1 MTEPTPTPAT
11 SPADPRG
18 THPTDRRPSD
28 FRPAL
33 RFGDAFTAHM
43 VLQRGL
49 PVPVWGSGSPGE
61 EVRVTFAGQEVAA
74 HVTGDGNWTVTLAPL
89 DANTQGRALTA
100 HSGSQR
106 VQCRDVLVG
115 DVWLCAGQSNME
127 LGVGLADHR
136 DRALMQADQPL
147 LRLLLVQK
155 ASAPTAQLH
164 FPAAAKP
171 PRWTVCTP
179 RTVLRGGWGGFSAI
193 AVHFGAR
200 LVQELGVPVGLIQT
214 AYGGSRA
221 APFIPLYAQRGHPAL
236 TADAA
241 EIRAAERAA
250 RKGPHPFAPFDEWNT
265 LKPGT
270 AWNAMI
276 APLLPVALRG
286 ALWYQGESDVGDAGP
301 YAARLQ
307 AFMWALRRATGQP
320 HLPVYAAQL
329 APYRYASDDDL
340 LALWAAQ
347 QVATRGAHSGLVCT
361 ADLGDLNDIHPLRK
375 AEVGERFASLA
386 LHRTYGRADVPGGGP
401 DLRAVTFGPGRATLT
416 FRTHMDSALRALDGG
431 APRGFALAGPDGQFA
446 PAVVHLRGQRAHL
459 HCPDVPAPTQV
470 RHAWQ
475 VGAEPN
481 LTDAGG
487 LLATPFLHVR

>member
-1 MTEPTPTPAT
+1 MI
-11 SPADPRG
+11 
-18 THPTDRRPSD
+18 
-28 FRPAL
+28 
-33 RFGDAFTAHM
+33 
-43 VLQRGL
+43 LQRDV
-49 PVPVWGSGSPGE
+49 PVPVWGFGPPGE
-61 EVRVTFAGQEVAA
+61 DVQVTFASQVAEARVNRDGRWAAQFGPLEASRQGQ
-74 HVTGDGNWTVTLAPL
+74 
-89 DANTQGRALTA
+89 ALTVR
-100 HSGSQR
+100 SRSRR

-127 LGVGLADHR
+127 LGVGLADHL
-136 DRALMQADQPL
+136 DRALVRADQPL

-155 ASAPTAQLH
+155 SSAPTPQAH
-164 FPAAAKP
+164 FPVAAAG
-171 PRWTVCTP
+171 PRWTACTP
-179 RTVLRGGWGGFSAI
+179 RTMLRGGWGGFSAV
-193 AVHFGAR
+193 AFHFGAR
-200 LVQELGVPVGLIQT
+200 LAQELGVPVGLIQA

-241 EIRAAERAA
+241 EIRAADRTA
-250 RKGPHPFAPFDEWNT
+250 REGPHPFAPFDEWNT

-347 QVATRGAHSGLVCT
+347 QAATRSAHSGLVCT

-375 AEVGERFASLA
+375 AEVGERFADLA
-386 LHRTYGRADVPGGGP
+386 LHRAYGRADVPGGGP

-416 FRTHMDSALRALDGG
+416 FCTHMDSALRTLDGG

-446 PAVVHLRGQRAHL
+446 PAVVRLRGQRAHL
-459 HCPDVPAPTQV
+459 RCPDVPAPTQV

>member
-1 MTEPTPTPAT
+1 MFNCLFVFLDCLLACVNG
-11 SPADPRG
+11 AWVLLA
-18 THPTDRRPSD
+18 PSD
-28 FRPAL
+28 GRP
-33 RFGDAFTAHM
+33 DA
-43 VLQRGL
+43 
-49 PVPVWGSGSPGE
+49 PGE
-61 EVRVTFAGQEVAA
+61 EVRVGFAGQAVTAR
-74 HVTGDGNWTVTLAPL
+74 VTGQGRWTATLAPL
-89 DANTQGRALTA
+89 AASAHAQTLTA
-100 HSGSQR
+100 RTVTQR
-106 VQCRDVLVG
+106 AQCRDVLVG

-127 LGVGLADHR
+127 LGVTMADHP
-136 DRALMQADQPL
+136 DRALALADQPL
-147 LRLLLVQK
+147 LRLLLVHK
-155 ASAPTAQLH
+155 CSAPTPQAH
-164 FPAAAKP
+164 FPPAAGQ

-179 RTVLRGGWGGFSAI
+179 RTARRGGWGGFSAV
-193 AVHFGAR
+193 ALHFGAR
-200 LVQELGVPVGLIQT
+200 LVADLGVPVGLIQA
-214 AYGGSRA
+214 AYGGSRI
-221 APFIPLYAQRGHPAL
+221 APFIPLWAQRGHPAMD
-236 TADAA
+236 ADAA
-241 EIRAAERAA
+241 EIRAADHAA
-250 RKGPHPFAPFDEWNT
+250 HSGPHPFTPHQAWNT

-276 APLLPVALRG
+276 APLTPLPLRG

-307 AFMWALRRATGQP
+307 ALMAALRRATGQP

-347 QVATRGAHSGLVCT
+347 HAATRGPHSGLACT

-375 AEVGERFASLA
+375 AEVGGRLASLA
-386 LHRTYGRADVPGGGP
+386 LHRTYGRTDVPGSGP

-416 FRTHMDSALRALDGG
+416 FRTHANSALRTLDGG

-446 PAVVHLRGQRAHL
+446 PAVVRLRGVRADL

-487 LLATPFLHVR
+487 LPATPFLRS